1 MSNKFVAG
9 SRCQWI
15 DRDTDEVTGGTV
27 ETVIPPKRMRVNDYW
42 NTSKYSDA
50 EREEMVTY
58 AVVKWD
64 DNTTDT
70 VDMDDLDVE
79 DTPLEREFRIK
90 ANEVLSEIHRKCSEA
105 TRLLSEAV
113 KLSEEHGI
121 PFRPE
126 ISFLGQSYFPNSFEE
141 KYKGV
146 DMDLVYSITDAS
158 SEYGYGGWEH
168 SDVC

>member
-1 MSNKFVAG
+1 MSNFSVG
-9 SRCQWI
+9 ERCQWV

-27 ETVIPPKRMRVNDYW
+27 DSIIPPKEMKPNDYW
-42 NTSKYSDA
+42 RYPKSKQEDFI
-50 EREEMVTY
+50 TY

-64 DNTTDT
+64 DGTTDT

-79 DTPLEREFRIK
+79 DSPLEREFRLAANVHLKEIMAK
-90 ANEVLSEIHRKCSEA
+90 ANQASA
-105 TRLLSEAV
+105 LLSEAV
-113 KLSEEHGI
+113 ALSEKYGI
-121 PFRPE
+121 PFNPDV
-126 ISFLGQSYFPNSFEE
+126 SFLGQSYFPNSFEE

-146 DMDLVYSITDAS
+146 DSDLVYSITNAS